1 MQPAMETDFYDPDLY
16 LEGPPHSLFAELRR
30 TAPVHRYEGPS
41 GPPFWAVMKHELVR
55 EVARTPELF
64 SCREKGVQIETPP
77 PDQLEIARGMLTNM
91 DPPVHAHYR
100 DPLMAGFTPRKIGRL
115 EPRIREIVRQV
126 LGRAREQMEEQGS
139 VEFVHQVCS
148 PVPTHVFGELAGLP
162 EEAWAP
168 LHDMAAS
175 LTRSQDPD
183 VVADE
188 EEKRNAGFDMVMY
201 SIEFGQRRR
210 AEPPRDDLTSLILDT
225 EFNGARLSDADFGT
239 FFSQFV
245 VGGNETTVTLL
256 SSGLQVLLE
265 HPDQL
270 AALRADTTLLPG
282 AIEEMLRFANPLHY
296 LARTA
301 MRDME
306 FGGALIRKGD
316 RVAMYYT
323 SANRDEEVFA
333 DSQSFDIRRFPNP
346 HVALGYANHFCMGS
360 HLARLEARVFF
371 EELFAMFP
379 KIAAAGPARRL
390 RSNFNNALKQF
401 PVILGG

>member
-1 MQPAMETDFYDPDLY
+1 MAQVDLYDPDLY
-16 LEGPPHSLFAELRR
+16 LEGPPHALFAELREK
-30 TAPVHRYEGPS
+30 APVYRYEGPS
-41 GPPFWAVMKHELVR
+41 GPAFWAVMKHDLVR
-55 EVARTPELF
+55 EVARTPVLF

-91 DPPVHAHYR
+91 DPPSHAHFR
-100 DPLMAGFTPRKIGRL
+100 EPLMAGFTPRKIGRL
-115 EPRIREIVRQV
+115 EGRVREIVRKV
-126 LGRAREQMEEQGS
+126 LGKARELMEEQGE

-162 EEAWAP
+162 EDAWEP
-168 LHDMAAS
+168 LHGMAAS

-183 VVADE
+183 VVANE
-188 EEKRNAGFDMVMY
+188 EEKRDAGFDMVRY
-201 SIEFGQRRR
+201 GVEFGLRRR
-210 AEPPRDDLTSLILDT
+210 AESPRDDLTSLILDT
-225 EFNGARLSDADFGT
+225 EFDGAHLSDADFGI

-245 VGGNETTVTLL
+245 VAGNETTVTLL
-256 SSGLQVLLE
+256 SSGLQTLLD

-270 AALRADTTLLPG
+270 AQLRADPSLLPG
-282 AIEEMLRFANPLHY
+282 AIEEILRYSNPLHY

-306 FGGALIRKGD
+306 FGGANIRKGD

-323 SANRDEEVFA
+323 SANRDEAVF
-333 DSQSFDIRRFPNP
+333 DNPQRFDIRRYPNP
-346 HVALGYANHFCMGS
+346 HVSLGYANHFCMGA

-371 EELFAMFP
+371 EELFALFP
-379 KIAAAGPARRL
+379 RIEAAGPARRL

-401 PVILGG
+401 PVFLGS